1 MWHVNLAPVCLLY
14 IWVRFKRISVCDSVT
29 GYNGWT
35 DSNGHKYDTWCISA
49 ACTRGR
55 MIDHTDHNTFYGCY
69 SSFMWLAAIH
79 PITHTHAY
87 IHTSSNISF
96 GTHAL
101 HGQKSKCNSIPPS
114 SGHLKI
120 TAFYLSLNQ
129 ACLWKRH
136 INYPDMYLYIL
147 I

>member
-35 DSNGHKYDTWCISA
+35 DSNGHKYDTWCVSA

-87 IHTSSNISF
+87 IPARIYPLGRMHCMDKKVNATVYR
-96 GTHAL
+96 
-101 HGQKSKCNSIPPS
+101 
-114 SGHLKI
+114 HLLGI
-120 TAFYLSLNQ
+120 
-129 ACLWKRH
+129 
-136 INYPDMYLYIL
+136 
-147 I
+147 